1 MGKLRNVG
9 YELCDVNIIQAEIS
23 DINHRSEC
31 DTMIEMCGRKVHPV
45 IVAPMAAV
53 TNADN
58 YKVWLDN
65 DFICV
70 VPRTVDYNVRMQ
82 ICVNTF
88 CSFSLD
94 EAEDLCKEGNY
105 LHDNIGDRKFY
116 VCIDIAQG
124 TMRRMYNAA
133 KGLRKHY
140 GDQIEIMAGNAAT
153 PLAYRYYADANIDYM
168 RLQIGSGSRCTTAC
182 NVGIHYPTATLIDD
196 IMEEKDEYR
205 KDYFDWKPKSEEPF
219 ETKIIVDGGIA
230 NFDDIQKCLALGA
243 FAVMNG
249 SAFAKA
255 EEACGE
261 VRYALTTENGEIDFE
276 HGITKA
282 YYDEIYNEYLHH
294 GAYCGDLSTTDKIYI
309 AESRP
314 YREYYGMSTK
324 RAQKECGNVCSKT
337 SEGVVRPVLVEY
349 PIAKWADN
357 MKSFLASAMSYTNS
371 KNIDEFRENTEL
383 IINLSGDKSYRK

>member
-1 MGKLRNVG
+1 MSKLKKVG
-9 YELCDVNIIQAEIS
+9 YELCDVNIIQSEIS
-23 DINHRSEC
+23 YINHRSEC

-65 DFICV
+65 NFVCV
-70 VPRTVDYNVRMQ
+70 VPRTVPFEKRLE
-82 ICVNTF
+82 ICTETF

-94 EAEDLCKEGNY
+94 EAEELVLKNRYCKMFEGK
-105 LHDNIGDRKFY
+105 IFY

-124 TMRRMYNAA
+124 TMKRMYDVC
-133 KGLRKHY
+133 KKLKWVHEG
-140 GDQIEIMAGNAAT
+140 IVTMAGNVAT
-153 PLAYRYYADANIDYM
+153 PLAYRYYIESKIDYI

-196 IMEEKDEYR
+196 IIDQREKYVNWYYD
-205 KDYFDWKPKSEEPF
+205 FDDRYENVPLEPLF
-219 ETKIIVDGGIA
+219 LPKIIVDGGIS

-249 SAFAKA
+249 SSFAKA

-261 VRYALTTENGEIDFE
+261 VRYLINPQEQAFE
-276 HGITKA
+276 DGITK
-282 YYDEIYNEYLHH
+282 DEY
-294 GAYCGDLSTTDKIYI
+294 DKIVSNKKTGI
-309 AESRP
+309 LGIEDS
-314 YREYYGMSTK
+314 GMSTK

-337 SEGVVRPVLVEY
+337 SEGVDIPVPVEY

-371 KNIDEFRENTEL
+371 KNIDELRKNTEL
-383 IINLSGDKSYRK
+383 IINISGDKSFRK

>member
-1 MGKLRNVG
+1 MSKLKKVG
-9 YELCDVNIIQAEIS
+9 YELCDINIIQAEIS
-23 DINHRSEC
+23 KIDHRSDC
-31 DTMIEMCGRKVHPV
+31 DTMIEMCGKKVHPV

-65 DFICV
+65 NFICV
-70 VPRTVDYNVRMQ
+70 VPRTVPFEKRLE
-82 ICVNTF
+82 ICTETF
-88 CSFSLD
+88 SSFSLD
-94 EAEDLCKEGNY
+94 EAEELLKNEYLKMFEG
-105 LHDNIGDRKFY
+105 KTFY
-116 VCIDIAQG
+116 VCVDIAQG
-124 TMRRMYNAA
+124 TMKRMYDVC
-133 KGLRKHY
+133 KKLKWVHDG
-140 GDQIEIMAGNAAT
+140 IVTMAGNVAT
-153 PLAYRYYADANIDYM
+153 PLAYRYYVESKIDYI

-196 IMEEKDEYR
+196 IIDQREKYVNWYYDYDERYEQG
-205 KDYFDWKPKSEEPF
+205 PSEPLF
-219 ETKIIVDGGIA
+219 LPKIIVDGGIS

-249 SAFAKA
+249 SSFAKA

-261 VRYALTTENGEIDFE
+261 IRYLKDEYEDWDDGLSYEDYEEIIE
-276 HGITKA
+276 TCSAWI
-282 YYDEIYNEYLHH
+282 ERE
-294 GAYCGDLSTTDKIYI
+294 
-309 AESRP
+309 P

-337 SEGVVRPVLVEY
+337 SEGVVRPVKVEY

-357 MKSFLASAMSYTNS
+357 MKSFLASAMSYCNA
-371 KNIDEFRENTEL
+371 KDIDEFRKNTEL

>member
-1 MGKLRNVG
+1 MSKLKKVG
-9 YELCDVNIIQAEIS
+9 YELCDINIIQAEIS
-23 DINHRSEC
+23 EINHRSDC

-65 DFICV
+65 SFICV
-70 VPRTVDYNVRMQ
+70 VPRTVPFEKRLE
-82 ICVNTF
+82 ICTETF
-88 CSFSLD
+88 SSFSLD
-94 EAEDLCKEGNY
+94 EAEELLKNEYLKMFEG
-105 LHDNIGDRKFY
+105 KTFY
-116 VCIDIAQG
+116 VCVDIAQG
-124 TMRRMYNAA
+124 TMKRMYDVC
-133 KGLRKHY
+133 KKLKWVHDG
-140 GDQIEIMAGNAAT
+140 IVTMAGNVAT
-153 PLAYRYYADANIDYM
+153 PLAYRYYVESKIDYI

-196 IMEEKDEYR
+196 IIDQREKYVNWYYDYDERYEQG
-205 KDYFDWKPKSEEPF
+205 PSEPLF
-219 ETKIIVDGGIA
+219 LPKIIVDGGIS

-249 SAFAKA
+249 SSFAKA

-261 VRYALTTENGEIDFE
+261 VRYLKDEYEDWDEGLSYEDYEEIIE
-276 HGITKA
+276 TCSAWI
-282 YYDEIYNEYLHH
+282 ERE
-294 GAYCGDLSTTDKIYI
+294 
-309 AESRP
+309 P

-337 SEGVVRPVLVEY
+337 SEGVVKPVKVEY

-357 MKSFLASAMSYTNS
+357 MKSFLASAMSYCDA
-371 KNIDEFRENTEL
+371 KDIDEFRKNTEL

>member
-1 MGKLRNVG
+1 MGKLRKVG

-70 VPRTVDYNVRMQ
+70 VPRTVPFEKRLE
-82 ICVNTF
+82 ICTETF

-94 EAEDLCKEGNY
+94 EAEELLSK
-105 LHDNIGDRKFY
+105 NIFSRFMDSTFY
-116 VCIDIAQG
+116 VCVDIAQG
-124 TMRRMYNAA
+124 TMKRMYDVCKKLKYIYDN
-133 KGLRKHY
+133 
-140 GDQIEIMAGNAAT
+140 IVIMAGNVAN
-153 PLAYRYYADANIDYM
+153 PRAYKHYCQSKIDYM
-168 RLQIGSGSRCTTAC
+168 RLQIGSGSRCTTAS

-196 IMEEKDEYR
+196 IIDIRDKYR
-205 KDYFDWKPKSEEPF
+205 HDYYDYDDRYQDGPSEPFF
-219 ETKIIVDGGIA
+219 ETKIIVDGGIS

-249 SAFAKA
+249 SCFAKA

-261 VRYALTTENGEIDFE
+261 VKYLIDEYEDWSEGLT
-276 HGITKA
+276 KK
-282 YYDEIYNEYLHH
+282 EY
-294 GAYCGDLSTTDKIYI
+294 DKIK
-309 AESRP
+309 ECGSWHERQP

-337 SEGVVRPVLVEY
+337 SEGIVRPVLVEY

-357 MKSFLASAMSYTNS
+357 MKSFLASAMSYTDC
-371 KNIDEFRENTEL
+371 KTIDEFRKETEV

>member
-1 MGKLRNVG
+1 MGMGKLNKVG
-9 YELCDVNIIQAEIS
+9 YELCDINIIQSEIS
-23 DINHRSEC
+23 HIEHRGEC

-65 DFICV
+65 NFICV
-70 VPRTVDYNVRMQ
+70 VPRTVPFEKRLE
-82 ICVNTF
+82 ICTETF
-88 CSFSLD
+88 SSFSLD
-94 EAEDLCKEGNY
+94 EAEELLKNKYLEMFEG
-105 LHDNIGDRKFY
+105 KTFY
-116 VCIDIAQG
+116 VCVDIAQG
-124 TMRRMYNAA
+124 TMKRMYDIC
-133 KGLRKHY
+133 KKLKLVHDG
-140 GDQIEIMAGNAAT
+140 IVTMAGNVAT
-153 PLAYRYYADANIDYM
+153 PLAYRYYADSKIDYM

-196 IMEEKDEYR
+196 IIIQKEKYINQYY
-205 KDYFDWKPKSEEPF
+205 DYDDRYEGCPSESLF
-219 ETKIIVDGGIA
+219 NTKIIVDGGIS

-249 SAFAKA
+249 SSFAKA

-261 VRYALTTENGEIDFE
+261 VRYLTYEEEDWEDGMTS
-276 HGITKA
+276 
-282 YYDEIYNEYLHH
+282 DEYEKLKKTCTSFY
-294 GAYCGDLSTTDKIYI
+294 
-309 AESRP
+309 EREP

-337 SEGVVRPVLVEY
+337 SEGVVRPVKVEY

-357 MKSFLASAMSYTNS
+357 MKSFLASAMSYCDA
-371 KNIDEFRENTEL
+371 KDIDEFRKNTEL
-383 IINLSGDKSYRK
+383 IINLSGDKSFRK

>member
-1 MGKLRNVG
+1 MGKLRKVG
-9 YELCDVNIIQAEIS
+9 YELCDINIIQAEIS
-23 DINHRSEC
+23 DVDHRSEC

-70 VPRTVDYNVRMQ
+70 VPRTVPFEKRIE
-82 ICVNTF
+82 ICTETF

-94 EAEDLCKEGNY
+94 EAEELLKQEYCEMFDGKT
-105 LHDNIGDRKFY
+105 FY
-116 VCIDIAQG
+116 VCVDIAQG
-124 TMRRMYNAA
+124 TMRRMYNVC
-133 KGLRKHY
+133 KKLKWVHY
-140 GDQIEIMAGNAAT
+140 GVVTMAGNVAT
-153 PLAYRYYADANIDYM
+153 PLAYRYYADAKIDYM

-196 IMEEKDEYR
+196 IMDQKEKYI
-205 KDYFDWKPKSEEPF
+205 KAYFDYDDRYQDGPNEPLF
-219 ETKIIVDGGIA
+219 TTKIIVDGGIS
-230 NFDDIQKCLALGA
+230 NFDDIQKCIALGA

-249 SAFAKA
+249 SFFAKA

-261 VRYALTTENGEIDFE
+261 VRYLTPTDTFETGMKETEYKEALLNRECGS
-276 HGITKA
+276 
-282 YYDEIYNEYLHH
+282 YYATSRELH
-294 GAYCGDLSTTDKIYI
+294 YI
-309 AESRP
+309 SHSKP

-337 SEGVVRPVLVEY
+337 SEGVVKPVLVEY

-357 MKSFLASAMSYTNS
+357 MKSFFASAMSYTNS
-371 KNIDEFRENTEL
+371 KTIDEFRENTEL

>member
-1 MGKLRNVG
+1 MSKLKKVG
-9 YELCDVNIIQAEIS
+9 YELCDINIIQAEIS
-23 DINHRSEC
+23 KIDHRSDC

-65 DFICV
+65 NFICV
-70 VPRTVDYNVRMQ
+70 VPRTVPFEKRLE
-82 ICVNTF
+82 ICTETF

-94 EAEDLCKEGNY
+94 EAEELLKTEYLKMFEG
-105 LHDNIGDRKFY
+105 KTFY
-116 VCIDIAQG
+116 VCVDIAQG
-124 TMRRMYNAA
+124 TMKRMYDVC
-133 KGLRKHY
+133 KKLKWVHY
-140 GDQIEIMAGNAAT
+140 GIVTMAGNVAT
-153 PLAYRYYADANIDYM
+153 PLAYRYYVESKIDYM

-196 IMEEKDEYR
+196 IVTQKENYINRYYDYDYR
-205 KDYFDWKPKSEEPF
+205 YEQEPPEPLFD
-219 ETKIIVDGGIA
+219 TKIIVDGGIS

-249 SAFAKA
+249 SSFAKA

-261 VRYALTTENGEIDFE
+261 IKYLINETEDWSDGF
-276 HGITKA
+276 TP
-282 YYDEIYNEYLHH
+282 DEYNHLQETCTCFLPR
-294 GAYCGDLSTTDKIYI
+294 S
-309 AESRP
+309 P

-337 SEGVVRPVLVEY
+337 SEGVVRPVKVEY

-357 MKSFLASAMSYTNS
+357 MKSFLASAMSYCDAKDIN
-371 KNIDEFRENTEL
+371 EFRKNTEL

>member
-1 MGKLRNVG
+1 MSRKLKKVG
-9 YELCDVNIIQAEIS
+9 YELCDVNIIQAEVS

-45 IVAPMAAV
+45 VVAPMAAV

-70 VPRTVDYNVRMQ
+70 VPRTVPFEKRLE
-82 ICVNTF
+82 ICTETF

-94 EAEDLCKEGNY
+94 EAELLLKTEY
-105 LHDNIGDRKFY
+105 LKMFENKTFY
-116 VCIDIAQG
+116 VCVDIAQG
-124 TMRRMYNAA
+124 TMRRMYNVC
-133 KGLRKHY
+133 KKLKWVHY
-140 GDQIEIMAGNAAT
+140 GVVTMAGNVAT
-153 PLAYRYYADANIDYM
+153 PLAYRYYADAKIDYM

-196 IMEEKDEYR
+196 IMEAKQRYINS
-205 KDYFDWKPKSEEPF
+205 YFDSRHPKPEEPLF
-219 ETKIIVDGGIA
+219 DTKIIVDGGIA

-249 SAFAKA
+249 SSFAKA

-261 VRYALTTENGEIDFE
+261 VRYLTMIDSFE
-276 HGITKA
+276 TGMRSV
-282 YYDEIYNEYLHH
+282 EYNEAKANREAGSYELTSRELHYLTK
-294 GAYCGDLSTTDKIYI
+294 SK
-309 AESRP
+309 P
-314 YREYYGMSTK
+314 FREYYGMSTK

-337 SEGVVRPVLVEY
+337 SEGVVRPVPVEY

-357 MKSFLASAMSYTNS
+357 MKSFLASAMSYTDS
-371 KNIDEFRENTEL
+371 KNIDELRENTEL

>member
-1 MGKLRNVG
+1 MGKLNKVG
-9 YELCDVNIIQAEIS
+9 YELCDVNIIQSEIS
-23 DINHRSEC
+23 YIDHRSEC

-70 VPRTVDYNVRMQ
+70 VPRTVPFEKRLE
-82 ICVNTF
+82 ICTETF

-94 EAEDLCKEGNY
+94 EAEELLKEEY
-105 LHDNIGDRKFY
+105 SVMFKARKFY
-116 VCIDIAQG
+116 VCVDIAQG
-124 TMRRMYNAA
+124 TMKRMYDVCT
-133 KGLRKHY
+133 KLKQVHTGVVT
-140 GDQIEIMAGNAAT
+140 MAGNVAT
-153 PLAYRYYADANIDYM
+153 PLAYAYYADAEIDYM
-168 RLQIGSGSRCTTAC
+168 RLSIGTGSRCTTSC
-182 NVGIHYPTATLIDD
+182 NVGVHYPVATLIDE
-196 IMEEKDEYR
+196 IVSIKKNREQWGMGKNPE
-205 KDYFDWKPKSEEPF
+205 
-219 ETKIIVDGGIA
+219 IIVDGGIS

-249 SAFAKA
+249 SSFAKA

-261 VRYALTTENGEIDFE
+261 VRYLINPQEQKFE
-276 HGITKA
+276 DGITKDKYDDIVA
-282 YYDEIYNEYLHH
+282 YRYTGSYYMSTEDRMYL
-294 GAYCGDLSTTDKIYI
+294 
-309 AESRP
+309 AEGKP

-337 SEGVVRPVLVEY
+337 SEGVVRPVMVEY

-357 MKSFLASAMSYTNS
+357 MKSFLASAMSYTDS
-371 KNIDEFRENTEL
+371 KTIDDLRKNTEL
-383 IINLSGDKSYRK
+383 IINLSGDKSFRK

>member
-1 MGKLRNVG
+1 MGKLRKVG
-9 YELCDVNIIQAEIS
+9 YELCDINIIQAEIS
-23 DINHRSEC
+23 DVDHRSEC

-70 VPRTVDYNVRMQ
+70 VPRTVPFEKRIE
-82 ICVNTF
+82 ICTETF

-94 EAEDLCKEGNY
+94 EAEELLKQEYCEMFDGKT
-105 LHDNIGDRKFY
+105 FY
-116 VCIDIAQG
+116 VCVDIAQG
-124 TMRRMYNAA
+124 TMRRMYNVC
-133 KGLRKHY
+133 KKLKWVHY
-140 GDQIEIMAGNAAT
+140 DVVTMAGNVAT
-153 PLAYRYYADANIDYM
+153 PLAYRYYADAKIDYM

-196 IMEEKDEYR
+196 IMDQKEKYI
-205 KDYFDWKPKSEEPF
+205 KAYFDYDDRYQDGPNEQLF
-219 ETKIIVDGGIA
+219 TTKIIVDGGIS

-249 SAFAKA
+249 SSFAKA

-261 VRYALTTENGEIDFE
+261 VRYLMNENEDWSEGLTAEE
-276 HGITKA
+276 
-282 YYDEIYNEYLHH
+282 YNKLKTVAHYER
-294 GAYCGDLSTTDKIYI
+294 
-309 AESRP
+309 EP

-337 SEGVVRPVLVEY
+337 SEGVVRPIMVEY

-357 MKSFLASAMSYTNS
+357 MKSFLASAMSYTDS
-371 KNIDEFRENTEL
+371 KNIDEFRKNTEL

>member
-1 MGKLRNVG
+1 MSKLKKVG
-9 YELCDVNIIQAEIS
+9 YELCDINIIQAEIS
-23 DINHRSEC
+23 EINHRSDC

-65 DFICV
+65 NFICV
-70 VPRTVDYNVRMQ
+70 VPRTVPFEKRLE
-82 ICVNTF
+82 ICTETF
-88 CSFSLD
+88 SSFSLD
-94 EAEDLCKEGNY
+94 EAEELLKNEYLKMFEG
-105 LHDNIGDRKFY
+105 KTFY
-116 VCIDIAQG
+116 VCVDIAQG
-124 TMRRMYNAA
+124 TMKRMYDVC
-133 KGLRKHY
+133 KKLKWVHDG
-140 GDQIEIMAGNAAT
+140 IVTMAGNVAT
-153 PLAYRYYADANIDYM
+153 PLAYRYYVESKIDYI

-196 IMEEKDEYR
+196 IIDQREKYVNWYYDYDERYEQG
-205 KDYFDWKPKSEEPF
+205 PSEPLF
-219 ETKIIVDGGIA
+219 LPKIIVDGGIS

-249 SAFAKA
+249 SSFAKA

-261 VRYALTTENGEIDFE
+261 VRYLKDEYEDWDEGLSYEDYEEIIE
-276 HGITKA
+276 TCSAWI
-282 YYDEIYNEYLHH
+282 ERE
-294 GAYCGDLSTTDKIYI
+294 
-309 AESRP
+309 P

-337 SEGVVRPVLVEY
+337 SEGVVKPVKVEY

-357 MKSFLASAMSYTNS
+357 MKSFLASAMSYCDA
-371 KNIDEFRENTEL
+371 KDIDEFRKNTEL

>member
-1 MGKLRNVG
+1 MRKLGKVG
-9 YELCDVNIIQAEIS
+9 YELCDINIIQSEIS
-23 DINHRSEC
+23 DIDSRSEC

-65 DFICV
+65 NFICV
-70 VPRTVDYNVRMQ
+70 VPRTVHFEKRLE
-82 ICVNTF
+82 ICTETF

-94 EAEDLCKEGNY
+94 EAESLVRKTKYVKMFEG
-105 LHDNIGDRKFY
+105 KTFY
-116 VCIDIAQG
+116 VCVDIAQG
-124 TMRRMYNAA
+124 TMKRMYDVC
-133 KGLRKHY
+133 KKLKWVYDGVVT
-140 GDQIEIMAGNAAT
+140 MAGNVAT
-153 PLAYRYYADANIDYM
+153 PRAYRYYADAKIDYM

-196 IMEEKDEYR
+196 IMEQKEKYINW
-205 KDYFDWKPKSEEPF
+205 YFSFDDRYEQGPSEPLF
-219 ETKIIVDGGIA
+219 DTKIIVDGGIS

-249 SAFAKA
+249 SCFAKA

-261 VRYALTTENGEIDFE
+261 VKYFLDGKENDWSSGVTYE
-276 HGITKA
+276 
-282 YYDEIYNEYLHH
+282 EYQELQKRCLW
-294 GAYCGDLSTTDKIYI
+294 YRRK
-309 AESRP
+309 P

-357 MKSFLASAMSYTNS
+357 MKSFLASAMSYTGC
-371 KNIDEFRENTEL
+371 KTIDEFRKETEV
-383 IINLSGDKSYRK
+383 IINLSGDKSFRK